1 MSDWWLGIPDAE
13 ARLSCGGE
21 THQLRWHAGALLAV
35 DHEDTEGERTLAAL
49 AGERCACVDVLDA
62 WARHADDLR
71 VLTLASRGAAD
82 QLAASFDRL
91 ASVGLGGG
99 QGVTVTAPVSV
110 QAISAP
116 GGAGPAGWDDV
127 EDDLI
132 ALLGLGGGLPDR
144 LVASVAGAWSDPAGR
159 GEEAAA
165 AHAQLTAAL
174 YGRAV
179 LAIRAWL
186 AEPELEV
193 DLRMVAAAAE
203 SRVTWLDAGGVRA
216 ELPFSWLSDVWSRG
230 LTTVCR
236 RFCLRA
242 QTDDGRRWTLSTVG
256 PYLNNTELMT
266 LELDG
271 ES

>member
-1 MSDWWLGIPDAE
+1 MSDWWLGLPDAE

-21 THQLRWHAGALLAV
+21 THRLRWHAGALLAV
-35 DHEDTEGERTLAAL
+35 DHDEVEGERTLAAL
-49 AGERCACVDVLDA
+49 AGERCACVEVLDV

-71 VLTLASRGAAD
+71 VLTLASRGATD
-82 QLAASFDRL
+82 QVAAPFDRR
-91 ASVGLGGG
+91 AYSGAGAH
-99 QGVTVTAPVSV
+99 GVTVIASGGSV
-110 QAISAP
+110 ASRP
-116 GGAGPAGWDDV
+116 GATGPAGWEEF

-132 ALLGLGGGLPDR
+132 PLLGLGAGLTDR
-144 LVASVAGAWSDPAGR
+144 LMATVAAAWSDPAER
-159 GEEAAA
+159 EEEAAA
-165 AHAQLTAAL
+165 AHAQLMAAL

-193 DLRMVAAAAE
+193 DLRMVEAAAE
-203 SRVTWLDAGGVRA
+203 SRLTSIDAGGVRA
-216 ELPFSWLSDVWSRG
+216 ELPFSWLSEVWSRG
-230 LTTVCR
+230 LTTVAR

-256 PYLNNTELMT
+256 PDLDNPELMT

-271 ES
+271 GS